1 MNVYAPKQH
10 ARIHIFLFLGRG
22 VRGIIF
28 CFPGFFEFFFGNF
41 SSSFSEILQ
50 CDFINLNF
58 EKKKWGGGGPYRH
71 LLDLRW
77 STYNL
82 SGLSDK
88 RK

>member
-22 VRGIIF
+22 VRGIILF
-28 CFPGFFEFFFGNF
+28 SRGKEGFRGL
-41 SSSFSEILQ
+41 FSEILQ

-58 EKKKWGGGGPYRH
+58 EKKRGGGPYRH

>member
-22 VRGIIF
+22 VP

-58 EKKKWGGGGPYRH
+58 EKKGGGSLPSSSRFALEYLQFVGPFRQAEI
-71 LLDLRW
+71 
-77 STYNL
+77 
-82 SGLSDK
+82 K
-88 RK
+88 RVD